1 MDNLNSFGAASTLTV
16 GGRQY
21 KIHSLESLEKAHI
34 ANISRIPYSI
44 KILLENL
51 LRFEDGRSVKHTDIE
66 YVAKW
71 VLGAPMR

>member
-16 GGRQY
+16 GGQQY
-21 KIHSLESLEKAHI
+21 SMHSLEALEKAHV

-51 LRFEDGRSVKHTDIE
+51 LRFEDSRTVKHTDIE
-66 YVAKW
+66 
-71 VLGAPMR
+71 